1 MPIFQRIVTNG
12 RKSDIKKT
20 KGIVRIDEK

>member
-12 RKSDIKKT
+12 RESDIKKT

>member
-12 RKSDIKKT
+12 RESDMKKT
-20 KGIVRIDEK
+20 KGIARIDGK